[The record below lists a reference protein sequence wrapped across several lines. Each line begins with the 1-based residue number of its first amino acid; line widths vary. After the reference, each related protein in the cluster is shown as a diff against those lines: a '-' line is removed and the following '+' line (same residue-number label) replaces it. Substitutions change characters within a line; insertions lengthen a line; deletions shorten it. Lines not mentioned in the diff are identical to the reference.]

1 MLLLPLRNERTM
13 PVEVGV
19 CLGQSPPSYEWK
31 AYQTAMFDMHSHQ
44 SVDYRKQS
52 GLYKRQKSISHIK
65 SDKLIGQLEQAC
77 LGLKLSAAAANKKLE
92 EKPIKTQIK
101 KKKKLSF
108 ADDHGQ
114 PLFTEK
120 IIRELPHEP
129 PVLRKDQMNQFVE
142 RLNLRLPLNQT
153 EPENV
158 VKKAFAFGFKQPM
171 SNYIAFKEKLESN
184 NIALENIVCRN
195 RSILGTIKV
204 RNVCFE
210 KTVFVR
216 MTFDSWRSHVD
227 IDAKHMKN
235 AYEGNLQDTFKFT
248 TNVPKSYNTKDTIEF
263 CICFNADSKQYWDN
277 NEGENFKMICINPN
291 LLSPEESDPNANFL
305 PECTAPSPSSVFY

>member
-1 MLLLPLRNERTM
+1 MSMLLLPMRNERTM
-13 PVEVGV
+13 PVEVAV
-19 CLGQSPPSYEWK
+19 CIGQSPPSYEWK
-31 AYQTAMFDMHSHQ
+31 TCQSAMFDLHSRQ
-44 SVDYRKQS
+44 ALDYRKQHGVYS
-52 GLYKRQKSISHIK
+52 RQKSISHIK
-65 SDKLIGQLEQAC
+65 SNKLIGQLEKAC
-77 LGLKLSAAAANKKLE
+77 IGLSISNSIEDSKVQKS
-92 EKPIKTQIK
+92 

-120 IIRELPHEP
+120 IIREMPHEP
-129 PVLRKDQMNQFVE
+129 PSIRTDQLDRFVE
-142 RLNLRLPLNQT
+142 RLNLTLPLKNT
-153 EPENV
+153 DSENV
-158 VKKAFAFGFKQPM
+158 TSKKAFAFGFKQPM
-171 SNYIAFKEKLESN
+171 SNYLAFKLKLESN

-210 KTVFVR
+210 KSVFVR

-227 IDAKHMKN
+227 ISAKHMKN

-248 TNVPKSYNTKDTIEF
+248 TNVPKTYNPKDSIEF
-263 CICFNADSKQYWDN
+263 CICFQAGIHSHWDN
-277 NEGENFKMICINPN
+277 NDGENFKMICINPD

-305 PECTAPSPSSVFY
+305 PESIASTPSSVFY